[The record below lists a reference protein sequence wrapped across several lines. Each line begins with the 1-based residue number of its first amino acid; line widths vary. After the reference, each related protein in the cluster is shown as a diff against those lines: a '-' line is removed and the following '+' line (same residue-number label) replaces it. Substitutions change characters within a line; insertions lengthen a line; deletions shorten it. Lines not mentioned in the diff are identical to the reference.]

1 MEKWIEELKRLQEA
15 ETMLLAEIQ
24 KIQLRKLYV
33 QGAIDALSEREQ
45 LEHAN

>member
-15 ETMLLAEIQ
+15 EAMLLAEIQ

-33 QGAIDALSEREQ
+33 QGAIDALSERE
-45 LEHAN
+45 NITNGD